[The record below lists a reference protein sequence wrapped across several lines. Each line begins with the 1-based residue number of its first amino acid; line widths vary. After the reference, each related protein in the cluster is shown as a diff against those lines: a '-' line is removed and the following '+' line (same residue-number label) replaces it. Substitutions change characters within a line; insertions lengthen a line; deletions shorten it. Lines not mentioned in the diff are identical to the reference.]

1 MGGRRF
7 MYILVFLGV
16 IIASINGEK
25 SASPGCKV
33 LQFGKKLQ
41 CRGVGLSR
49 IPKIP
54 KGIQIAD
61 FTDNLITH
69 ITQED
74 WKHLEKLQKV
84 YLTGNPFHCDCNI
97 ELLRLKLIRDN
108 SPAFIQDGD
117 SIQCATPSKIHNKAL
132 KSLFNLCDIT
142 EHMDSQ
148 PFLSIQKRNA
158 QEDNNAICTN
168 TNGLYECKCKKG
180 FYNTSGECKDIDECD
195 AGAHKC
201 DETTSQ
207 CNNTI
212 GGHFCLCRTG
222 FSKNQDKCVDIDEC
236 KETPYVCG
244 DESNTCKNS
253 IGSYDCICN
262 KTGFEYKREAREC
275 FDTDECLN
283 NPCGNKNMDC
293 HNSQGSYSCECKSHY
308 RRDGNVCKDID
319 ECADKNTRLC
329 EGDMKCINTPGSY
342 NCECDHGYFLDADRQ
357 CKDRDECKIRTHNCS
372 KQSYCRNSPG
382 SFKCVCPKGYE
393 GNAITKCSPNRR
405 TRFTT
410 PKYLLKDL
418 KRGAWDTI
426 LVVLCASAIGIA
438 LLIII
443 ILMLKK
449 MCIKCANCRKKKE
462 LAYQD
467 QLFYPAEMY
476 DPDQMFFPGVGHEQM
491 FYPDQM
497 GYKGDE
503 MFYPEG
509 YPEGM
514 DYPEETGYSDEE
526 YYDEVAKPIPMAS
539 VDPTLSVPHTYY
551 GDDQDDE
558 PYYDY
563 AEGVPYEEY

>member
-1 MGGRRF
+1 MESFFVARGYPVQLVREGRRKA
-7 MYILVFLGV
+7 
-16 IIASINGEK
+16 ASTPRTLLLAEK
-25 SASPGCKV
+25 NTNQTATNRVPMVTTYHPKNTPVSNI
-33 LQFGKKLQ
+33 
-41 CRGVGLSR
+41 LSR
-49 IPKIP
+49 NHNIL
-54 KGIQIAD
+54 AD
-61 FTDNLITH
+61 DDSTKLIFSQPPLKAYRRAKNLR
-69 ITQED
+69 D
-74 WKHLEKLQKV
+74 LLV
-84 YLTGNPFHCDCNI
+84 HCD
-97 ELLRLKLIRDN
+97 
-108 SPAFIQDGD
+108 FQ
-117 SIQCATPSKIHNKAL
+117 T
-132 KSLFNLCDIT
+132 
-142 EHMDSQ
+142 Q
-148 PFLSIQKRNA
+148 PE
-158 QEDNNAICTN
+158 QEP
-168 TNGLYECKCKKG
+168 
-180 FYNTSGECKDIDECD
+180 
-195 AGAHKC
+195 
-201 DETTSQ
+201 
-207 CNNTI
+207 
-212 GGHFCLCRTG
+212 
-222 FSKNQDKCVDIDEC
+222 DIDEC